1 MTVAYRP
8 IDITPFASVI
18 EANLVPEFGVEP
30 KLMWIDIGKLVVDP
44 RYQRDISRQ
53 GAKNVVQIARNF
65 SWQRFGTVL
74 VSRVGDD
81 AGDLWAIIDGQ
92 HRVTGA
98 AVRGITRVPC
108 MVIEA
113 GPADQAAAFAAING
127 LVTKLTPLQ
136 IHAARVAAGDED
148 ALELAAICADGG
160 VTICRYPVPAD
171 KMLRGETLAVG
182 TLDKLRR
189 EVDRKVLVLAL
200 KCITATGENVGL
212 VRTSLVKG
220 LCSVFDSEPA
230 FASKPDR
237 VLKALRGYDFGS
249 LLDSALIEGR
259 RSKLSTQA
267 VVTRSLYQVLDRALV
282 SEAA

>member
-8 IDITPFASVI
+8 IDITPFAALIQPGLS
-18 EANLVPEFGVEP
+18 PDFGVEP
-30 KLMWIDIGKLVVDP
+30 QLMWIDISQLVVDP
-44 RYQRDISRQ
+44 RYQREISRQ
-53 GAKNVVQIARNF
+53 GAENVVRIANSF

-74 VSRVGDD
+74 VSRVRDE

-98 AVRGITRVPC
+98 ALRGIKTVPC

-113 GPADQAAAFAAING
+113 TPAGQAAAFAAING

-136 IHAARVAAGDED
+136 IHAARVAAGEED
-148 ALELAAICADGG
+148 ALDLVALCAEGG
-160 VTICRYPVPAD
+160 VTICRYPVPGE
-171 KMLRGETLAVG
+171 KMVAGETLAVG
-182 TLDKLRR
+182 TLEKLRR
-189 EVDRKVLVLAL
+189 EVERSVLVLAL
-200 KCITATGENVGL
+200 QCITKTGENVGL
-212 VRTSLVKG
+212 VRTALVKG

-237 VLKALRGYDFGS
+237 VLKALQGYDFGA
-249 LLDSALIEGR
+249 LLDHALIEGR

-267 VVTRSLYQVLDRALV
+267 IVTRSLYQVLDRALV
-282 SEAA
+282 AEAA